1 MLTEEIKK
9 IEDEN
14 QHLKVLLG
22 QMLGDIPR
30 PKNCR
35 NCKNYTQHYIRDDWG
50 AFHKINMGHC
60 RCEVP
65 IKKRKGKSEPAPDD
79 TCLCFEER
87 GYK

>member
-30 PKNCR
+30 PKNCG
-35 NCKNYTQHYIRDDWG
+35 NCRNYTQHYIRDDWG
-50 AFHKINMGHC
+50 G
-60 RCEVP
+60 VP
-65 IKKRKGKSEPAPDD
+65 QDSHGALQVRSPNQEAEG
-79 TCLCFEER
+79 EER
-87 GYK
+87 ASAG